1 MKDATPLMSR
11 AAEGLFPEDAGE
23 QERFLRALV
32 APAARTGAI
41 LWTGPRDPSAIETLP
56 RSALPAWVPESIDL
70 VPAGTKVGHSAAYAA
85 GSVYPLDL
93 SSVATASAMLT
104 IRASLP
110 EAPRVLDLC
119 AAPGGKSLLA
129 SVWLR
134 PDLLLANEIE
144 GKRLGM
150 LRHNLARCQVDR
162 VFTQRME
169 PGALASLAAES
180 FHLALVDAPC
190 SGQSLLAKGIEN
202 PGCFFPGTVKGN
214 ARRQSRILAEAAK
227 LICPGGFLLYTTCT
241 FSPREN
247 EGVVERFLKTEPG
260 WSAVVVP
267 HLEPNRTRLSPLP
280 AYRLFPQV
288 DLGVGGFAAL
298 LHRGG
303 ELPAELSPLPA
314 TLLDYPAGSA
324 ASPR

>member
-1 MKDATPLMSR
+1 MKDPTPLMRR
-11 AAEGLFPEDAGE
+11 AAEALFPGDAIE
-23 QERFLRALV
+23 QDHFLRALLD
-32 APAARTGAI
+32 PARRPGAI
-41 LWTGPRDPSAIETLP
+41 LWTGPRTPGAIGTLS
-56 RSALPAWVPESIDL
+56 RDSLPDWVPDSIDL
-70 VPAGTKVGHSAAYAA
+70 VPAGTKVGNSAAYTS

-93 SSVATASAMLT
+93 SSVATGSAM
-104 IRASLP
+104 RVAGDSLP
-110 EAPRVLDLC
+110 TGPRVLDLC

-129 SVWLR
+129 SVWLQ
-134 PDLLLANEIE
+134 PSLLLANEVE

-162 VFTQRME
+162 VFTQKME
-169 PGALASLAAES
+169 PAQLAALAPEA

-214 ARRQSRILAEAAK
+214 ARRQSRILSEAAR
-227 LICPGGFLLYTTCT
+227 LVCPGGFLLYTTCT

-247 EGVVERFLKTEPG
+247 EGVIERFLKIDPAWT
-260 WSAVVVP
+260 AVAVR
-267 HLEPNRTRLSPLP
+267 HLEGLRTPHSPLP
-280 AYRLFPQV
+280 AYRIFPQG

-298 LHRGG
+298 LHRTG
-303 ELPAELSPLPA
+303 EVPAALPPLPA
-314 TLLDYPAGSA
+314 PLLDYPAGSA